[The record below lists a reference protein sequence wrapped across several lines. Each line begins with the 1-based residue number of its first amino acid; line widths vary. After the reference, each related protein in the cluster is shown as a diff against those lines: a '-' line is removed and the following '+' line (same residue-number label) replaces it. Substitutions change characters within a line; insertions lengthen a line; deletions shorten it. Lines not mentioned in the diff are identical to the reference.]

1 MKNEYG
7 VLLVLN
13 LFLQALALDN
23 GLGALPG
30 LGWNSDYCQNCSGPQ
45 GMSAGDVLVGRSST
59 IGRALVGSGLRGFGG
74 EIFVKHIADHMH
86 NVKYN
91 TSNSPKTLQ
100 ELGFAYIMYVNMDAS
115 WDAVSEHC
123 CAYE

>member
-45 GMSAGDVLVGRSST
+45 GMSWWGGQ
-59 IGRALVGSGLRGFGG
+59 ALVGSGLRGFGG

-91 TSNSPKTLQ
+91 TSSSPKTLQ
-100 ELGFAYIMYVNMDAS
+100 ELGFAYVNMDAS